1 MYCFFEKI
9 LNLCYLCDMK
19 RFKFLITLV
28 FVIFLNLPVLA
39 DVMPRYSGSVSKQAI
54 GFLQVPKSFNLY
66 LYPRYDSQIVESISW
81 TNTEVKYKDSTA
93 EPSRLFT
100 AQVQNRDFAFCTVI
114 DEQEDWYRIIY
125 DREGSKSAWIK
136 PESQDDF
143 WGLKDFYS
151 YYGRRYGLYYMKN
164 IDYRKRGLYS
174 GADSESQKI
183 DGFTLIKSIRLNK
196 LSGNWVL
203 VTVIDLNSRPK
214 IGYIQW
220 RESDG
225 TIILFPKIG
234 Q

>member
-1 MYCFFEKI
+1 MCCCFEKI
-9 LNLCYLCDMK
+9 VNLCYLFVMK
-19 RFKFLITLV
+19 RLKFLIILV
-28 FVIFLNLPVLA
+28 FIIFLNLPVSA
-39 DVMPRYSGSVSKQAI
+39 DVMPHYTGSISRQAI
-54 GFLQVPKSFNLY
+54 GFLQVPKNFHLY

-81 TNTEVKYKDSTA
+81 TNTEVKYKNYSA
-93 EPSRLFT
+93 EPYRLFT

-114 DEQEDWYRIIY
+114 DEQDDWYKIIY
-125 DREGSKSAWIK
+125 DREGNKSAWIK
-136 PESQDDF
+136 PDSQDSF

-196 LSGNWVL
+196 LSGNWAL
-203 VTVIDLNSRPK
+203 VTVIDFDSKPK

-225 TIILFPKIG
+225 TIIIFPRIG